1 MASEQLRE
9 LAALLTER
17 RTALHLSA
25 REVAR
30 RAGVDVGVVIRL
42 ERADNPRPRLENL
55 KAIGEVLG
63 IPAADLY
70 AAADALPMGQLP
82 SLRPYMRAKYR
93 DLPDEALAEVE
104 AFIAELSAK
113 HDVRGP
119 AEHEDER

>member
-1 MASEQLRE
+1 MASDE
-9 LAALLTER
+9 LQRLATLLSER
-17 RTALHLSA
+17 RTAVGLSA

-42 ERADNPRPRLENL
+42 ERADNPKPRLENL

-70 AAADALPMGQLP
+70 AAADALPVGQLP

-93 DLPDEALAEVE
+93 GLPDEALAEVE
-104 AFIAELSAK
+104 AFIDQLAAK
-113 HDVRGP
+113 HGGRRPTD
-119 AEHEDER
+119 HEDE